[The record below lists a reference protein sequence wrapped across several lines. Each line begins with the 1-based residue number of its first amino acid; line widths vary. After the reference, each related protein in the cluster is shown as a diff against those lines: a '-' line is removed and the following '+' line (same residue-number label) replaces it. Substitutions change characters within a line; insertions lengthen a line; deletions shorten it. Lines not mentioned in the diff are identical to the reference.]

1 MDKLVNYRET
11 IQKIL
16 TDYDNLANRSSK
28 KKYETCLIFD
38 ETHDH
43 YLWMSIGWV
52 NKKKINNTQIHIRIK
67 NERVYI
73 EQDWTDIGIT
83 AELLEAGIPKEDIV
97 LAFHDPESRKLTE
110 FAIA

>member
-38 ETHDH
+38 ETHCH
-43 YLWMSIGWV
+43 
-52 NKKKINNTQIHIRIK
+52 
-67 NERVYI
+67 
-73 EQDWTDIGIT
+73 
-83 AELLEAGIPKEDIV
+83 KEKQFK
-97 LAFHDPESRKLTE
+97 FH
-110 FAIA
+110 